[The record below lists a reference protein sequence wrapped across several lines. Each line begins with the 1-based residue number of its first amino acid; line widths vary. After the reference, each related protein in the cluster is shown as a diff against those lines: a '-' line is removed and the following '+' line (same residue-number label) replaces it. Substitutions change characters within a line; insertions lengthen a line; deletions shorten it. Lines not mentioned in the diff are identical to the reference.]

1 MAFQI
6 EHFDNAF
13 KNGVFSETF
22 HHEHRFNVSHWT
34 ARSLLDRA
42 LNILDVIAAHASI
55 MCTKSRTVEA
65 KRSGNFRRGSFP
77 LRDNYPAKGRTA

>member
-13 KNGVFSETF
+13 PNGLFSEPF
-22 HHEHRFNVSHWT
+22 HHEHRLNVSHWT

-42 LNILDVIAAHASI
+42 LNILDAIAAHASI
-55 MCTKSRTVEA
+55 MCTESRTVDA
-65 KRSGNFRRGSFP
+65 KLST
-77 LRDNYPAKGRTA
+77 PAAIAGVQRIAMLDFMKA